1 MTKVLLV
8 GTEVFPNDLVRGHLS
23 GLLQIELETV
33 SSLNGGIDR
42 IKSLSPDLILLKNPE
57 GDLHSLSELAE
68 SLQKLRNAGNSIP
81 VILYSVHQEKLLFI
95 DISLGINSINLSQTE
110 STHHIL
116 TAVRHT
122 TGRSR
127 VERSLREDYDQNH
140 RIINGMPFSCL
151 IVKDGEIKYSNQR
164 FFSLTGYSDESIV
177 GKRPFSLL
185 DHEKYAAEQE
195 ITAAL
200 FENKP
205 LDTSLI
211 DKSNNRIPCRITLL
225 DKQGDNP
232 GDGIWYIEDRREY
245 ESLLAVLKE
254 TEFECKEQLY
264 LSETIV
270 IRLRPDGIITFANQ
284 AAIRCFGYE
293 SDILTGTDIN
303 LLFPHGMIT
312 DSEPPSDLFLDISDE
327 SSSSALHIFEH
338 LKRDGSRLWI
348 AWTSRGLYSNDN
360 LLTGII
366 CVGTDMTDQTSN
378 GLERI
383 STRVWRDRILES
395 SDVLA
400 EVFDVL
406 LQACI
411 EIGREG
417 REGKAIGTS
426 FLVGDDDE
434 VLRNSRQLILNPFHG
449 HPTETR
455 NVINVEVREMLKEY
469 ALLDGAFVVTGDGM
483 LQAAGRYITLDTSR
497 VSLPKGM
504 GTRHS
509 SVAALTSVTNAIGF
523 VVSESGGK
531 VSIIRNGK
539 IVKVI
544 A

>member
-8 GTEVFPNDLVRGHLS
+8 GGEAFPGDLVRNHLS
-23 GLLQIELETV
+23 GLLQIDLETV
-33 SSLNGGIDR
+33 SSLHGGIDR
-42 IKSLSPDLILLKNPE
+42 INGSSPELILIKNPE
-57 GDLHSLSELAE
+57 GDLHALNELAE
-68 SLQKLRNAGNSIP
+68 FFLQLRNAGNATP
-81 VILYSVHQEKLLFI
+81 VILFSVYQEKLLFF
-95 DISLGINSINLSQTE
+95 DISLGISSIQLGKSETAHQ
-110 STHHIL
+110 IL
-116 TAVRHT
+116 TSVRLT
-122 TGRSR
+122 SGRSR

-140 RIINGMPFSCL
+140 RIINGMPIACL
-151 IVKDGEIKYSNQR
+151 IVESGEIKYSNQR
-164 FFSLTGYSDESIV
+164 FFSLTGYSDESML
-177 GKRPFSLL
+177 GKRPVSLL
-185 DHEKYAAEQE
+185 DHEKYSNEQE
-195 ITAAL
+195 IIAAL
-200 FENKP
+200 VEKKSI
-205 LDTSLI
+205 DTYLI
-211 DKSNNRIPCRITLL
+211 DQSSNRIPCRIMLL
-225 DKQGDNP
+225 DKQGDTP
-232 GDGIWYIEDRREY
+232 GDGIWYIEDRSEY

-254 TEFECKEQLY
+254 TEFECREQLY

-270 IRLRPDGIITFANQ
+270 IRLRPDGVITFANQ
-284 AAIRCFGYE
+284 AASRCFGYE
-293 SDILTGTDIN
+293 SDSLTGTDIN

-312 DSEPPSDLFLDISDE
+312 DSETPSDLFLDISDE

-348 AWTSRGLYSNDN
+348 AWTSRGLYSKDN
-360 LLTGII
+360 ILTGII

-395 SDVLA
+395 SDVVP
-400 EVFDVL
+400 EVFDVV

-417 REGKAIGTS
+417 REGKAIGTA
-426 FLVGDDDE
+426 FLVGDDTE
-434 VLRNSRQLILNPFHG
+434 VLKNSRQLILNPFHG
-449 HPTETR
+449 HPSETR
-455 NVINVEVREMLKEY
+455 NVVNVEVREMLKEY

-509 SVAALTSVTNAIGF
+509 SVAALTAVTDTIGF

>member
-1 MTKVLLV
+1 MTKVLFV
-8 GTEVFPNDLVRGHLS
+8 GGEAFPGDLVRNHLS
-23 GLLQIELETV
+23 GLLQIDLETV
-33 SSLNGGIDR
+33 SSLRGGIDR
-42 IKSLSPDLILLKNPE
+42 INGSSPELILIKNPE
-57 GDLHSLSELAE
+57 GDLHALNELAE
-68 SLQKLRNAGNSIP
+68 FLLQLRNAGNATP
-81 VILYSVHQEKLLFI
+81 VILFSVYQEKLLFF
-95 DISLGINSINLSQTE
+95 DISLGISSIQLGQSETAHQ
-110 STHHIL
+110 IL
-116 TAVRHT
+116 TSVRLT
-122 TGRSR
+122 SGRSR

-140 RIINGMPFSCL
+140 RIINGMPIACL
-151 IVKDGEIKYSNQR
+151 IVESGEIKYSNQR
-164 FFSLTGYSDESIV
+164 FFSLTGYSDESML
-177 GKRPFSLL
+177 GKRPVSLL
-185 DHEKYAAEQE
+185 DHEKYSNEQE
-195 ITAAL
+195 IIAAL
-200 FENKP
+200 VEKKSI
-205 LDTSLI
+205 DTYLI
-211 DKSNNRIPCRITLL
+211 DQSSNRIPCRIMLL
-225 DKQGDNP
+225 DKQGDTP
-232 GDGIWYIEDRREY
+232 GDGIWYIEDRSEY

-254 TEFECKEQLY
+254 TEFECREQLY

-270 IRLRPDGIITFANQ
+270 IRLRPDGVITFANQ
-284 AAIRCFGYE
+284 AASRCFGYE
-293 SDILTGTDIN
+293 SDSLTGTDIN

-312 DSEPPSDLFLDISDE
+312 DSETPSDLFLDISDE

-348 AWTSRGLYSNDN
+348 AWTSRGLYSKDN
-360 LLTGII
+360 ILTGII

-395 SDVLA
+395 SDVVP
-400 EVFDVL
+400 EVFDVV

-417 REGKAIGTS
+417 REGKAIGTA
-426 FLVGDDDE
+426 FLVGDDTE
-434 VLRNSRQLILNPFHG
+434 VLKNSRQLILNPFHG
-449 HPTETR
+449 HPSETR
-455 NVINVEVREMLKEY
+455 NVVNVEVREMLKEY

-509 SVAALTSVTNAIGF
+509 SVAALTAVTDTIGF

>member
-8 GTEVFPNDLVRGHLS
+8 GGEACPGDLVRDHLS
-23 GLLQIELETV
+23 GLLQIDLETLP
-33 SSLNGGIDR
+33 SLHGGIDR
-42 IKSLSPDLILLKNPE
+42 IKSLTPEIILIKNPE
-57 GDLHSLSELAE
+57 GDLQAISELSEFI
-68 SLQKLRNAGNSIP
+68 QILRTTGNSTP
-81 VILYSVHQEKLLFI
+81 VILFSVYQESLYFI
-95 DISLGINSINLSQTE
+95 DISLGISSIHLGQSETA
-110 STHHIL
+110 HHIL
-116 TAVRHT
+116 SSVRIT
-122 TGRSR
+122 SGRSR

-140 RIINGMPFSCL
+140 RIINGMPIACL
-151 IVKDGEIKYSNQR
+151 IVEDGEIKYSNQR
-164 FFSLTGYSDESIV
+164 FFSLSGYSAESIV
-177 GKRPFSLL
+177 GKRPVSLL
-185 DHEKYAAEQE
+185 DHEKYANEQE
-195 ITAAL
+195 TVAAL
-200 FENKP
+200 VEKKSI
-205 LDTSLI
+205 DTYLI
-211 DKSNNRIPCRITLL
+211 DQGSNRIPCRVLL
-225 DKQGDNP
+225 IEKPDQHP

-254 TEFECKEQLY
+254 TEFECREQLY

-284 AAIRCFGYE
+284 AAIQCFGYE
-293 SDILTGTDIN
+293 SDSFTGTDIN
-303 LLFPHGMIT
+303 LLFPHGMIN
-312 DSEPPSDLFLDISDE
+312 DSETPSDLFLDISDE

-348 AWTSRGLYSNDN
+348 AWTSRGLYSKDN
-360 LLTGII
+360 ILTGII

-395 SDVLA
+395 SDVLP
-400 EVFDVL
+400 EVFDVV

-417 REGKAIGTS
+417 REGKAIGTA
-426 FLVGDDDE
+426 FLVGDDSE
-434 VLRNSRQLILNPFHG
+434 VLKNSRQLILNPFHG
-449 HPTETR
+449 HPSETR
-455 NVINVEVREMLKEY
+455 NVCNGEVREMLKEY
-469 ALLDGAFVVTGDGM
+469 ALLDGAFVVTGTGM

-509 SVAALTSVTNAIGF
+509 SVAALTAVTDTIGF